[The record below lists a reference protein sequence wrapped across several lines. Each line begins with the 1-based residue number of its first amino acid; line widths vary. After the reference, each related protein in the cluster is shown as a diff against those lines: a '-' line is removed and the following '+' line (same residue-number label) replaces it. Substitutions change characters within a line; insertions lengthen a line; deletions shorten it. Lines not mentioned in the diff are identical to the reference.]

1 MLTQAEKVA
10 SFYEAFAGFEE
21 RCNELARARVILKV
35 GADSLPAGADK
46 ERLHAAALALEKQ
59 HGSAEGIE
67 STLLSRRRATYAA
80 AVASDPLNYDVWF
93 DWLRLEESDIS
104 TRWATAGAGAPPPA
118 DALASA
124 RDVYEQAIAAV
135 PPVAEK
141 RFWRR
146 YIYFW
151 LNYAVFEELV
161 ALDSARARA
170 VLKEALRVVPHQRFT
185 FAKLWLAAAQAEVRA
200 RDVTGAR
207 RLLGAA
213 LGLCPKRK
221 ILTGYLALENALG
234 EVERVRK
241 LTERGVQLE
250 ATAAA
255 AWLRF
260 ADLERSLGE
269 TERARAIFELA
280 LAQPVLDSPEV
291 VWKTAI
297 GAAAGER
304 IADVGFCDTT
314 ASSHDPLPPLPL
326 SSSPDFEIENGD
338 LSAARELYAR
348 LLSRSM
354 HVKVFLSWA
363 SFEWTVAGDAARA
376 RGIYARGVAH
386 FKTAAGA
393 RSALADEAHS
403 QESIDARA
411 ARAILVEAAA
421 AFEEAALEADIA
433 SGGAGDATA
442 ARAAAAAMPRQIT
455 RRRPA
460 AIAGPAEYVDFIF
473 PDDDEKPKYLKVLE
487 AAAAWKAKQLAGVDE
502 DASATLATTVAAG
515 SAAQRDDI
523 RSLLHSAVIDENEID
538 LDAAPDM
545 AAGGAT
551 EALDSDGGGDG
562 GGATAA
568 AAGPRGTKRPREEMA
583 AAFDKDEID
592 IDADLLSAEDMAALE
607 EARAAGLK
615 K

>member
-1 MLTQAEKVA
+1 MK
-10 SFYEAFAGFEE
+10 
-21 RCNELARARVILKV
+21 I

-93 DWLRLEESDIS
+93 DWLRLEESEIS
-104 TRWATAGAGAPPPA
+104 TRWAAAGTGAPPPA

-151 LNYAVFEELV
+151 LYYAVFEELV

-170 VLKEALRVVPHQRFT
+170 VLKEALRIVPHQRFT

-207 RLLGAA
+207 KLLGVA

-260 ADLERSLGE
+260 ADLEKSLGE
-269 TERARAIFELA
+269 TERARAIFDLA
-280 LAQPVLDSPEV
+280 LAQPVLDSPEL

-297 GAAAGER
+297 GAA
-304 IADVGFCDTT
+304 
-314 ASSHDPLPPLPL
+314 
-326 SSSPDFEIENGD
+326 
-338 LSAARELYAR
+338 
-348 LLSRSM
+348 
-354 HVKVFLSWA
+354 
-363 SFEWTVAGDAARA
+363 
-376 RGIYARGVAH
+376 
-386 FKTAAGA
+386 
-393 RSALADEAHS
+393 
-403 QESIDARA
+403 
-411 ARAILVEAAA
+411 
-421 AFEEAALEADIA
+421 
-433 SGGAGDATA
+433 
-442 ARAAAAAMPRQIT
+442 
-455 RRRPA
+455 
-460 AIAGPAEYVDFIF
+460 
-473 PDDDEKPKYLKVLE
+473 
-487 AAAAWKAKQLAGVDE
+487 
-502 DASATLATTVAAG
+502 
-515 SAAQRDDI
+515 
-523 RSLLHSAVIDENEID
+523 LH
-538 LDAAPDM
+538 
-545 AAGGAT
+545 
-551 EALDSDGGGDG
+551 
-562 GGATAA
+562 
-568 AAGPRGTKRPREEMA
+568 RPRA
-583 AAFDKDEID
+583 
-592 IDADLLSAEDMAALE
+592 S
-607 EARAAGLK
+607 EAPAWEK
-615 K
+615 